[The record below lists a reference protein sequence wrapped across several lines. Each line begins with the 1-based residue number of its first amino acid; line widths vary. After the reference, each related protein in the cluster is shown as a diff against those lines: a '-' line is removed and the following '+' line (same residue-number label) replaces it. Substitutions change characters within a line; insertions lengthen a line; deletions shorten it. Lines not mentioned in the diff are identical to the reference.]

1 MCRGL
6 ELPGRGFEYVQGC
19 GSGEL
24 LYLGVQ
30 AVALTCRFGKWEEFR
45 SVFVMPCP
53 GEANV
58 AYLGLRMGE

>member
-24 LYLGVQ
+24 LYLEYKQWPSRVDSESGKSSE
-30 AVALTCRFGKWEEFR
+30 ASLSCRALARL
-45 SVFVMPCP
+45 MLLIL
-53 GEANV
+53 A
-58 AYLGLRMGE
+58 